1 MTPKLYQVPRCFSK
15 LICLLY
21 IALPSLRFLACC
33 WKTSCLKR
41 DRIILSGILLT
52 GILQQQTRV
61 NTMLERL
68 KSSLLNSPVIK
79 RGEYNYF
86 IHPISDG
93 VPSIDPH
100 MVEEI
105 AEYILKITDIKKID
119 TILTI
124 EAMGIPVAN
133 ALSLKT
139 GIPLTIVRKRPYFLE
154 GEVELSQSTGY
165 SKGVLYINGLKKGD
179 RIIIVDDV
187 ISTGGTLLALVK
199 ALKNMGVEVLDVIS
213 VIGRGDGYL
222 KLKDLGVNPKILVTI
237 DVGEKGVEIKNVFGD
252 Q

>member
-1 MTPKLYQVPRCFSK
+1 
-15 LICLLY
+15 
-21 IALPSLRFLACC
+21 
-33 WKTSCLKR
+33 
-41 DRIILSGILLT
+41 
-52 GILQQQTRV
+52 
-61 NTMLERL
+61 MLERL
-68 KSSLLNSPVIK
+68 KDSLIKSPVIK

-93 VPSIDPH
+93 VPSIDPRL
-100 MVEEI
+100 VEEI
-105 AEYILKITDIKKID
+105 SDYITEIADMKVD
-119 TILTI
+119 TILTV

-179 RIIIVDDV
+179 RVIIVDDV

-199 ALKNMGVEVLDVIS
+199 ALQNMGVEITDVIS

-222 KLKDLGVNPKILVTI
+222 KLRELGVEPKILVTI
-237 DVGEKGVEIKNVFGD
+237 DVSEKGVEIKDVFGD

>member
-1 MTPKLYQVPRCFSK
+1 
-15 LICLLY
+15 
-21 IALPSLRFLACC
+21 
-33 WKTSCLKR
+33 
-41 DRIILSGILLT
+41 
-52 GILQQQTRV
+52 
-61 NTMLERL
+61 MLEKL
-68 KSSLLNSPVIK
+68 KSSLINSPVIK

-105 AEYILKITDIKKID
+105 TEYILQITDTDKVD

-165 SKGVLYINGLKKGD
+165 SKGALYINGLKKGD
-179 RIIIVDDV
+179 RVIIVDDV
-187 ISTGGTLLALVK
+187 ISTGGTLIALVK
-199 ALKNMGVEVLDVIS
+199 ALKIMGVEILDVIS
-213 VIGRGDGYL
+213 VIGRGAGYL
-222 KLKDLGVNPKILVTI
+222 QLKELGIEPKILVTI
-237 DVGEKGVEIKNVFGD
+237 DVSEKGVEIKNVFGNE
-252 Q
+252 

>member
-1 MTPKLYQVPRCFSK
+1 
-15 LICLLY
+15 
-21 IALPSLRFLACC
+21 
-33 WKTSCLKR
+33 
-41 DRIILSGILLT
+41 
-52 GILQQQTRV
+52 
-61 NTMLERL
+61 MLERL
-68 KSSLLNSPVIK
+68 KDSLIKSPVIK

-93 VPSIDPH
+93 VPSINPH
-100 MVEEI
+100 LVEEI
-105 AEYILKITDIKKID
+105 SDYISEIADMNVD
-119 TILTI
+119 TILTV

-179 RIIIVDDV
+179 RVIIVDDV
-187 ISTGGTLLALVK
+187 ISTGGTLLALVR
-199 ALKNMGVEVLDVIS
+199 ALQKMGVEVTDVIS
-213 VIGRGDGYL
+213 VIGRGNGYL
-222 KLKDLGVNPKILVTI
+222 KLRELGVEPKILVTI
-237 DVGEKGVEIKNVFGD
+237 DVSEKGVEIKDVFRD

>member
-1 MTPKLYQVPRCFSK
+1 
-15 LICLLY
+15 
-21 IALPSLRFLACC
+21 
-33 WKTSCLKR
+33 
-41 DRIILSGILLT
+41 
-52 GILQQQTRV
+52 
-61 NTMLERL
+61 MLERL
-68 KSSLLNSPVIK
+68 KNSLINSPVMK

-93 VPSIDPH
+93 VPSLDPH
-100 MVEEI
+100 MVKEI
-105 AEYILKITDIKKID
+105 ADYIAEIADMNVD
-119 TILTI
+119 TILTV

-199 ALKNMGVEVLDVIS
+199 ALKNMGVEVTDVIS

-222 KLKDLGVNPKILVTI
+222 I
-237 DVGEKGVEIKNVFGD
+237 
-252 Q
+252 

>member
-1 MTPKLYQVPRCFSK
+1 
-15 LICLLY
+15 
-21 IALPSLRFLACC
+21 
-33 WKTSCLKR
+33 
-41 DRIILSGILLT
+41 
-52 GILQQQTRV
+52 
-61 NTMLERL
+61 MLEIL
-68 KSSLLNSPVIK
+68 KESLINCPVIK

-93 VPSIDPH
+93 VPSIDPRL
-100 MVEEI
+100 VKEI
-105 AEYILKITDIKKID
+105 SDYIEGIADLNVD

-165 SKGVLYINGLKKGD
+165 SKGALYINGLKKGD
-179 RIIIVDDV
+179 RVIIVDDV

-199 ALKNMGVEVLDVIS
+199 ALQNMGVEITDVIS
-213 VIGRGDGYL
+213 VIGRGDGNL
-222 KLKDLGVNPKILVTI
+222 KLRELGVEPKILVTI
-237 DVGEKGVEIKNVFGD
+237 DVSEKGVEIQDVFGD

>member
-1 MTPKLYQVPRCFSK
+1 
-15 LICLLY
+15 
-21 IALPSLRFLACC
+21 
-33 WKTSCLKR
+33 
-41 DRIILSGILLT
+41 
-52 GILQQQTRV
+52 
-61 NTMLERL
+61 MLERL
-68 KSSLLNSPVIK
+68 KTSLINSPVIK
-79 RGEYNYF
+79 RGEYHYF
-86 IHPISDG
+86 VHPISDG

-105 AEYILKITDIKKID
+105 AEYILQITDIKKID

-165 SKGVLYINGLKKGD
+165 SKGVLYINGLKKGN

-187 ISTGGTLLALVK
+187 ISTGGTLIALVK
-199 ALKNMGVEVLDVIS
+199 ALKIMGVEILDVIS
-213 VIGRGDGYL
+213 VIGRGTGYL
-222 KLKDLGVNPKILVTI
+222 QLKEFGIEPKILVTI
-237 DVGEKGVEIKNVFGD
+237 DVSEEGVEIKNVFGD
-252 Q
+252 E

>member
-1 MTPKLYQVPRCFSK
+1 
-15 LICLLY
+15 
-21 IALPSLRFLACC
+21 
-33 WKTSCLKR
+33 
-41 DRIILSGILLT
+41 
-52 GILQQQTRV
+52 
-61 NTMLERL
+61 MLERL
-68 KSSLLNSPVIK
+68 KSSLVNAPVIK

-93 VPSIDPH
+93 VPSIDPRL
-100 MVEEI
+100 VEEI
-105 AEYILKITDIKKID
+105 SDYILKIAELNVD
-119 TILTI
+119 TILTV

-139 GIPLTIVRKRPYFLE
+139 GIPLTIVRKRPYYLE

-179 RIIIVDDV
+179 RVLLVDDV

-199 ALKNMGVEVLDVIS
+199 ALKGMGVEVLDVVS
-213 VIGRGDGYL
+213 VIGRGGGSL
-222 KLKDLGVNPKILVTI
+222 KMRDLGVEPKILVTI
-237 DVGEKGVEIKNVFGD
+237 DVSEKGVEIKDVFGD

>member
-1 MTPKLYQVPRCFSK
+1 
-15 LICLLY
+15 
-21 IALPSLRFLACC
+21 
-33 WKTSCLKR
+33 
-41 DRIILSGILLT
+41 
-52 GILQQQTRV
+52 
-61 NTMLERL
+61 MLERL
-68 KSSLLNSPVIK
+68 KDSLVNSPVIK

-93 VPSIDPH
+93 VPSIDPRLI
-100 MVEEI
+100 EEI
-105 AEYILKITDIKKID
+105 ANYIIRIADMDVD

-179 RIIIVDDV
+179 RVVIVDDV

-199 ALKNMGVEVLDVIS
+199 ALQNMGVEITDVIS
-213 VIGRGDGYL
+213 VIGRGAGYF
-222 KLKDLGVNPKILVTI
+222 KLRELGVEPKILVTI
-237 DVGEKGVEIKNVFGD
+237 DVSEKGVEIQDVFGD

>member
-1 MTPKLYQVPRCFSK
+1 
-15 LICLLY
+15 
-21 IALPSLRFLACC
+21 
-33 WKTSCLKR
+33 
-41 DRIILSGILLT
+41 
-52 GILQQQTRV
+52 
-61 NTMLERL
+61 MLEKL
-68 KSSLLNSPVIK
+68 QTSLINSPVIK

-100 MVEEI
+100 LVEEI
-105 AEYILKITDIKKID
+105 AEYILKITNIREID

-124 EAMGIPVAN
+124 EAMGIPVAI

-165 SKGVLYINGLKKGD
+165 SKGVLYINGLKRGD
-179 RIIIVDDV
+179 RVVIVDDV

-199 ALKNMGVEVLDVIS
+199 ALINMGVEIEDVIS
-213 VIGRGDGYL
+213 VIGRGEGNL
-222 KLKDLGVNPKILVTI
+222 KLKELGVEPKILVTI
-237 DVGEKGVEIKNVFGD
+237 DVGEKGVEIKDVYGE

>member
-1 MTPKLYQVPRCFSK
+1 
-15 LICLLY
+15 
-21 IALPSLRFLACC
+21 
-33 WKTSCLKR
+33 
-41 DRIILSGILLT
+41 
-52 GILQQQTRV
+52 
-61 NTMLERL
+61 MLERL
-68 KSSLLNSPVIK
+68 KTSLINSPVIK

-93 VPSIDPH
+93 VPSIDPR

-105 AEYILKITDIKKID
+105 AEYILTITNIEKLD
-119 TILTI
+119 TILTV

-199 ALKNMGVEVLDVIS
+199 ALKNMDVEVRDVIS
-213 VIGRGDGYL
+213 VIGRGTGYF
-222 KLKDLGVNPKILVTI
+222 KLKELGIEPKILVTI
-237 DVGEKGVEIKNVFGD
+237 DVGEKGVEIKNVFGN

>member
-1 MTPKLYQVPRCFSK
+1 MMYLKYQNYIKYFGVSLK
-15 LICLLY
+15 LIYLLY
-21 IALPSLRFLACC
+21 VVPSILRFLACC
-33 WKTSCLKR
+33 QEAICLKH

-52 GILQQQTRV
+52 GISQQPKRV

-68 KSSLLNSPVIK
+68 KSSLINSPVIK

-105 AEYILKITDIKKID
+105 AEYILQITDIKKVD
-119 TILTI
+119 TILTV

-165 SKGVLYINGLKKGD
+165 SKGVLYINGLKRGD
-179 RIIIVDDV
+179 RVIIVDDV

-199 ALKNMGVEVLDVIS
+199 ALKTMGVEVLDVIS
-213 VIGRGDGYL
+213 VIGRGVWL
-222 KLKDLGVNPKILVTI
+222 F
-237 DVGEKGVEIKNVFGD
+237 EIKGTRG
-252 Q
+252 

>member
-1 MTPKLYQVPRCFSK
+1 MFPEIDLSFPVAR
-15 LICLLY
+15 LY
-21 IALPSLRFLACC
+21 IRLHFGGQYPRGSRIRFQGFLLP
-33 WKTSCLKR
+33 
-41 DRIILSGILLT
+41 GILR
-52 GILQQQTRV
+52 QPKKV
-61 NTMLERL
+61 KTMLERL
-68 KSSLLNSPVIK
+68 KDSLINSPVIK

-105 AEYILKITDIKKID
+105 SDYIAEIADMNVD
-119 TILTI
+119 TILTV

-139 GIPLTIVRKRPYFLE
+139 GISLTIVRKRPYFLE

-199 ALKNMGVEVLDVIS
+199 ALQNMGVEVKDVIS

-222 KLKDLGVNPKILVTI
+222 KLKELGFKPKVLVTI
-237 DVGEKGVEIKNVFGD
+237 DVSEKGVEIKDVFGD

>member
-1 MTPKLYQVPRCFSK
+1 
-15 LICLLY
+15 
-21 IALPSLRFLACC
+21 
-33 WKTSCLKR
+33 
-41 DRIILSGILLT
+41 
-52 GILQQQTRV
+52 
-61 NTMLERL
+61 MLERL
-68 KSSLLNSPVIK
+68 KTSLINSPVIK

-105 AEYILKITDIKKID
+105 TEYILKITDINKVD
-119 TILTI
+119 TILTV

-133 ALSLKT
+133 ALSLRT

-165 SKGVLYINGLKKGD
+165 SKGVLYINGLKRGD

-199 ALKNMGVEVLDVIS
+199 ALKVMGVEVLDVIS

>member
-1 MTPKLYQVPRCFSK
+1 
-15 LICLLY
+15 
-21 IALPSLRFLACC
+21 
-33 WKTSCLKR
+33 
-41 DRIILSGILLT
+41 
-52 GILQQQTRV
+52 
-61 NTMLERL
+61 MLERL
-68 KSSLLNSPVIK
+68 KDSLIKSPVIK

-100 MVEEI
+100 LVEEI
-105 AEYILKITDIKKID
+105 AEYILQITDIKKID
-119 TILTI
+119 TILTV

-139 GIPLTIVRKRPYFLE
+139 GISLTIVRKRPYFLE

-179 RIIIVDDV
+179 RVIIVDDV

-199 ALKNMGVEVLDVIS
+199 ALQKIGVEITDVIS

-222 KLKDLGVNPKILVTI
+222 KLKELGVEPKILVTI
-237 DVGEKGVEIKNVFGD
+237 DVSEKGVEIKDVFRN

>member
-1 MTPKLYQVPRCFSK
+1 
-15 LICLLY
+15 
-21 IALPSLRFLACC
+21 
-33 WKTSCLKR
+33 
-41 DRIILSGILLT
+41 
-52 GILQQQTRV
+52 
-61 NTMLERL
+61 MLERL
-68 KSSLLNSPVIK
+68 KNSLINSPVIK

-105 AEYILKITDIKKID
+105 ADYIAEIADMNVD
-119 TILTI
+119 TILTV

-139 GIPLTIVRKRPYFLE
+139 GLPLTIVRKRPYFLE

-179 RIIIVDDV
+179 RVIIVDDV
-187 ISTGGTLLALVK
+187 ISTGGTLLALVR
-199 ALKNMGVEVLDVIS
+199 ALKNMGVEVTDVIS
-213 VIGRGDGYL
+213 VIGRGVGYL
-222 KLKDLGVNPKILVTI
+222 KLKELGFKPKVLVTI
-237 DVGEKGVEIKNVFGD
+237 DVSEKGVEIKDVFGD

>member
-1 MTPKLYQVPRCFSK
+1 
-15 LICLLY
+15 
-21 IALPSLRFLACC
+21 
-33 WKTSCLKR
+33 
-41 DRIILSGILLT
+41 
-52 GILQQQTRV
+52 
-61 NTMLERL
+61 MLERL
-68 KSSLLNSPVIK
+68 KNSLINSPVIK

-93 VPSIDPH
+93 VPSLDPH

-105 AEYILKITDIKKID
+105 ADYIAEIADMKVD
-119 TILTI
+119 TILTV

-139 GIPLTIVRKRPYFLE
+139 GLPLTIVRKRPYFLE

-179 RIIIVDDV
+179 RVIIVDDV

-199 ALKNMGVEVLDVIS
+199 ALKNMGVEVADVIS

-222 KLKDLGVNPKILVTI
+222 KLEELGFKPKVLVTI
-237 DVGEKGVEIKNVFGD
+237 DVGEEGVEIKDVFGD

>member
-1 MTPKLYQVPRCFSK
+1 
-15 LICLLY
+15 
-21 IALPSLRFLACC
+21 
-33 WKTSCLKR
+33 
-41 DRIILSGILLT
+41 
-52 GILQQQTRV
+52 
-61 NTMLERL
+61 MLERL
-68 KSSLLNSPVIK
+68 KTSLINSPVIK

-100 MVEEI
+100 MVQEI
-105 AEYILKITDIKKID
+105 AEYIFKITDIREVD

-124 EAMGIPVAN
+124 EAMGIPVAI

-165 SKGVLYINGLKKGD
+165 SKGVLYINGLKRGD
-179 RIIIVDDV
+179 RVIIVDDV
-187 ISTGGTLLALVK
+187 ISTGGTLVALVQ
-199 ALKNMGVEVLDVIS
+199 ALKNMGVEVQDIIS

-222 KLKDLGVNPKILVTI
+222 KLKEFGVEPKILVTI

>member
-1 MTPKLYQVPRCFSK
+1 
-15 LICLLY
+15 
-21 IALPSLRFLACC
+21 
-33 WKTSCLKR
+33 
-41 DRIILSGILLT
+41 
-52 GILQQQTRV
+52 
-61 NTMLERL
+61 MLERL
-68 KSSLLNSPVIK
+68 KTSLINSPVIK

-93 VPSIDPH
+93 VPSMDPH
-100 MVEEI
+100 MIEEI
-105 AEYILKITDIKKID
+105 AEYILRITVIKKVD

-124 EAMGIPVAN
+124 EAMGIPVAL
-133 ALSLKT
+133 ALSMKT

-165 SKGVLYINGLKKGD
+165 SKGVLYINGLKRGD
-179 RIIIVDDV
+179 RVIIVDDV

-199 ALKNMGVEVLDVIS
+199 ALKIMGVEIQDVIS

-222 KLKDLGVNPKILVTI
+222 ILKELGFEPKVLVTI
-237 DVGEKGVEIKNVFGD
+237 DVGEKGVEIVNVFGD

>member
-1 MTPKLYQVPRCFSK
+1 
-15 LICLLY
+15 
-21 IALPSLRFLACC
+21 
-33 WKTSCLKR
+33 
-41 DRIILSGILLT
+41 
-52 GILQQQTRV
+52 
-61 NTMLERL
+61 MLERL
-68 KSSLLNSPVIK
+68 KNSLINSPVIK

-105 AEYILKITDIKKID
+105 SDYIAGIVDMNVD
-119 TILTI
+119 TILTV

-139 GIPLTIVRKRPYFLE
+139 GVSLTIVRKRPYFLE

-187 ISTGGTLLALVK
+187 ISTGGTLLALVR
-199 ALKNMGVEVLDVIS
+199 ALKNMGVEVTDVIS

-222 KLKDLGVNPKILVTI
+222 KLKELGVEPKILVTI
-237 DVGEKGVEIKNVFGD
+237 DVSEKGVEIKDVFGD